1 MGRTYN
7 GEERDRHRQRR
18 GKRRSKS
25 ERYGYHNDPEPMMPL
40 ESEDDAPEETSHW
53 FPDYSK

>member
-18 GKRRSKS
+18 GKRRTKP
-25 ERYGYHNDPEPMMPL
+25 ERHGYHNDPEPMMPL
-40 ESEDDAPEETSHW
+40 DSDGDPGDWDNGYSDSE
-53 FPDYSK
+53 